1 MIGIRKTSFL
11 PKNICSYINLF
22 VTPAMEIL
30 SASTLSIELCV
41 VKIFL
46 VFITCSIIG
55 SNNPTKKKFLESQV
69 SFFSFFI
76 SSKSHNRYLLDTC

>member
-22 VTPAMEIL
+22 VTPTMEIL

-55 SNNPTKKKFLESQV
+55 IIILLKRSFLKARSLSFLFLYPPTH
-69 SFFSFFI
+69 I
-76 SSKSHNRYLLDTC
+76 IDTC